1 MDENALC
8 EKRNMVDRL
17 KALDVALTKAMSAA
31 LRGEAVT
38 ASQAGI
44 LLFLAQRRGEPTP
57 NRRIEEHFNI
67 SNPAASTMV
76 KRLESKGLVT
86 TAVNPDDKRC
96 HCVSIT
102 DLGYESMVSADRK
115 VKLLDETILAGFSPE
130 EISKAYELIDRMA
143 ANLQTR

>member
-1 MDENALC
+1 MAENPLC
-8 EKRNMVDRL
+8 EKRSIVDSL
-17 KALDVALTKAMSAA
+17 KALDISLTKAMSAA

-38 ASQAGI
+38 ATQAGV
-44 LLFLAQRRGEPTP
+44 LLFLAQRRGELTP
-57 NRRIEEHFNI
+57 NRRLEEHFNI

-76 KRLESKGLVT
+76 KRLEAKGLVT

-102 DLGYESMVSADRK
+102 DLGYESMISADRK
-115 VKLLDETILAGFSPE
+115 VKLLDEAIFDGFSPD
-130 EISKAYELIDRMA
+130 EISKAHELIDRMA